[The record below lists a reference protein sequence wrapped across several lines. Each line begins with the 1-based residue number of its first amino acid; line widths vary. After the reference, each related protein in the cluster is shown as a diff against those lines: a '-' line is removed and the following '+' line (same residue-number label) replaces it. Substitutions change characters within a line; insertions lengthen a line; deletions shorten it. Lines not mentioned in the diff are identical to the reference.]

1 MAFSD
6 LEGWGDAVL
15 APALEAFLRS
25 CTVLNDAAPDTVMR
39 GAGYGGTAAEWR
51 APCTAAQDID
61 LDDQAAIETFFT
73 MAFVPYR
80 VSDGENIEGLFTGY
94 YEPELRGSRTRQGVY
109 QTPLYALPSDLVSVD
124 LGLFREELQGQRIA
138 GRVEGG
144 RLLPFAPRAEIVAT
158 GLNTAEPLVYVDDPA
173 DAFFLQIQGSGR
185 IVLDDGEVMRAA
197 YAGQNGH
204 PYTAIG
210 AALIRRGEMT
220 REEVSMQ
227 AIRNWLATHPDQAAD
242 LMNENA
248 SYVFFTLEALPD
260 VSSGPRGSQGVA
272 LTPGAS
278 IAVDAGQHMLGAPF
292 WVAATAPSI
301 NGEAL
306 FHRLMIAQDTGG
318 AIRGAVR
325 GDVFWGF
332 GENAGEIAGRMRSS
346 GTLAVLLPVALSER
360 LGPRF
365 EADAP

>member
-1 MAFSD
+1 
-6 LEGWGDAVL
+6 
-15 APALEAFLRS
+15 
-25 CTVLNDAAPDTVMR
+25 
-39 GAGYGGTAAEWR
+39 
-51 APCTAAQDID
+51 
-61 LDDQAAIETFFT
+61 
-73 MAFVPYR
+73 
-80 VSDGENIEGLFTGY
+80 
-94 YEPELRGSRTRQGVY
+94 
-109 QTPLYALPSDLVSVD
+109 
-124 LGLFREELQGQRIA
+124 
-138 GRVEGG
+138 
-144 RLLPFAPRAEIVAT
+144 
-158 GLNTAEPLVYVDDPA
+158 
-173 DAFFLQIQGSGR
+173 
-185 IVLDDGEVMRAA
+185 
-197 YAGQNGH
+197 
-204 PYTAIG
+204 
-210 AALIRRGEMT
+210 
-220 REEVSMQ
+220 
-227 AIRNWLATHPDQAAD
+227 
-242 LMNENA
+242 
-248 SYVFFTLEALPD
+248 
-260 VSSGPRGSQGVA
+260 VSSGPRGSQDVA